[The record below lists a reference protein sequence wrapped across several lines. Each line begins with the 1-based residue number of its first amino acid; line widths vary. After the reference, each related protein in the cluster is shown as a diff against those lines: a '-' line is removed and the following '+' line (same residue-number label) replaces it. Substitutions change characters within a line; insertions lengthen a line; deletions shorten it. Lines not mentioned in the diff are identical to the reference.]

1 MNFSIIEAEQR
12 SPEWFAARSGRL
24 TGSRA
29 RDMLAKIQKGEAAA
43 RRDYRMQLACERLT
57 GVPMEDDYINK
68 EMQRG
73 IDKEPDA
80 IGEYE
85 ADTGLLV
92 QRTGFICS
100 DDFLAG
106 CSLDGH
112 IGTFDGILEVKCPK
126 STTHIAWM
134 KAGVVPSE
142 HLPQLKHN
150 CWITGAM
157 FADFVSFDDRL
168 PTGLQ
173 FFRVRYVPSEK
184 DLLEYELAASLF
196 LSEVEEE
203 VKALSALRAA

>member
-1 MNFSIIEAEQR
+1 MSFTVINAEQR
-12 SPEWFAARSGRL
+12 SADWFAARAGRL

-29 RDMLAKIQKGEAAA
+29 GDMLAKIQKGEAAA
-43 RRDYRMQLACERLT
+43 RRDYRMQLAVERLT
-57 GVPMEDDYINK
+57 GMPQESEFISKD
-68 EMQRG
+68 MQRG
-73 IDKEPDA
+73 IDLEPA
-80 IGEYE
+80 AFAAYE
-85 ADTGLLV
+85 AHTGLIA
-92 QRTGFICS
+92 RRSGFLAH
-100 DDFLAG
+100 DTFMAG

-112 IGTFDGILEVKCPK
+112 IGDFAGILECKCPK